1 MYHFW
6 YTGYVQNEPRM
17 NVVFFQSQ
25 VGREPVREWIK
36 SLPYQDKKTLGADIK
51 TLQFGWPMG
60 MPLVRKIEPDLW
72 EIRSDISNGIPR
84 VFFTVQG
91 QFIILLH
98 GFVKKSTK
106 TPLVDLS
113 LARKRLIQV
122 RGEE

>member
-1 MYHFW
+1 
-6 YTGYVQNEPRM
+6 M
-17 NVVFFQSQ
+17 NVVFFQSR

-36 SLPYQDKKTLGADIK
+36 SLPYQDKKILGADIK
-51 TLQFGWPMG
+51 TMQFGWPIG

-72 EIRSDISNGIPR
+72 EIRSDISNGIAR

-106 TPLVDLS
+106 TPLDDLS
-113 LARKRLIQV
+113 LARKRLTQV